1 MRPFG
6 PPATEIAEQSLPRF
20 IPSCDFYEAH
30 RSKPISAKN
39 SDIIAAVSA
48 LDMRADVVA
57 DLLLKMRELP
67 SRMSRLRITGPH
79 DRSMPLFGFES
90 FVTLHRDDDELSLGL
105 IGRFWRPDFG
115 LVPVRDV
122 DEFMRHAD
130 RKDAKLV
137 LQFRA
142 VEAPQCGYCLEIKT
156 FVYCPNRS
164 TKLLFIPYWLVIRLA
179 SGWIRKRTLSAVER
193 ALA

>member
-1 MRPFG
+1 MWLWE
-6 PPATEIAEQSLPRF
+6 PPATDKAEQSLPRF
-20 IPSCDFYEAH
+20 IPSFDFYEAH
-30 RSKPISAKN
+30 HSKPINAKD

-48 LDMRADVVA
+48 LDMRADVVV
-57 DLLLKMRELP
+57 DSLLKLRELP
-67 SRMSRLRITGPH
+67 RRMSRLRMNAPY
-79 DRSMPLFGFES
+79 DRIPPFGFES
-90 FVTLHRDDDELSLGL
+90 FVTLHRSDHELSLGL

-115 LVPVRDV
+115 LVPVRSV

-142 VEAPQCGYCLEIKT
+142 VEAPQYGYCLETKT
-156 FVYCPNRS
+156 FVYCPSRS
-164 TKLLFIPYWLVIRLA
+164 TKLLFTPYWLAIRLA
-179 SGWIRKRTLSAVER
+179 SGWIRKRTLSAIER